1 VGVVMN
7 TQIVKLFGALLVLY
21 ALLFGF
27 TSYWSVFDAEGLETN
42 TANKRPL
49 LKEQQIERGDILAVD
64 GRTVIARSQAR
75 GRGSSR
81 IFVRRYPLGEVFGN
95 PVGYS
100 FVERGRVG
108 LELSHNDE
116 LIGNK
121 TEFLSIIDQLRGQVQ
136 EGDTLVT
143 ALDVEA
149 QEAAVDALGGQK
161 GSVVAI
167 VPQTGEVRA
176 MVSIPGYDPN
186 EVESSQ
192 GFQAL
197 NQDPDAPL
205 FNRATQAGYQPGSTM
220 KVVTA
225 AAALD
230 SGEFD
235 TGSVLNADSPKTI
248 SGVPLEN
255 AGGQS
260 FGDIDMETALTNSV
274 NTYWAQVGEELGT
287 DTMYKYMDRFGFN
300 AQPPLDYP
308 SFQLATSGEFGPNG
322 QLLGPDSDLID
333 VGRMAIGQD
342 KLNVTPLQMAMVAAA
357 VANGGELME
366 PRLWSKVIDTD
377 GREDKMDPERQS
389 RVMSEDTAAELTSM
403 MTDVVNEGTG
413 GAAALAEVQ
422 VAGKTGT
429 AEIDIAGGINQAW
442 FIGFA
447 PADDPQ
453 IAIAATVERT
463 SGQGGTVAAPVAQ
476 QVLEVL
482 LANSS
487 GDEG

>member
-1 VGVVMN
+1 VNGP
-7 TQIVKLFGALLVLY
+7 IVKLFGVVLVLY

-27 TSYWSVFDAEGLETN
+27 TSYWSVFDAEGLEEN

-49 LKEQQIERGDILAVD
+49 LEEQQIERGDILAFD
-64 GRTVIARSQAR
+64 GETVIARSRQR
-75 GRGSSR
+75 GRGGDR
-81 IFVRRYPLGEVFGN
+81 IFVRQYPLGELFGN
-95 PVGYS
+95 PIGYS
-100 FVERGRVG
+100 FVDRGRAGV
-108 LELSHNDE
+108 ELSHNDE
-116 LIGNK
+116 LVGNK
-121 TEFLSIIDQLRGQVQ
+121 TEFLSILDQLSGQVQ

-143 ALDVEA
+143 SLDVEA
-149 QEAAVDALGGQK
+149 QETAISALGGQK

-167 VPQTGEVRA
+167 VPQTGEIRA
-176 MVSIPGYDPN
+176 MASIPQYDPN
-186 EVESSQ
+186 DVATNQ
-192 GFQAL
+192 GFEAL
-197 NQDPDAPL
+197 NRDEDAPL
-205 FNRATQAGYQPGSTM
+205 LNRATQAGYQPGSTM

-225 AAALD
+225 TAALD

-235 TGSVLNADSPKTI
+235 PGTTLNGDSGIPI

-260 FGDIDMETALTNSV
+260 FGEIDMETALTNSV

-287 DTMYKYMDRFGFN
+287 DTMYDYMDRFGFN
-300 AQPPLDYP
+300 QQPTLDYP
-308 SFQLATSGEFGPNG
+308 SFQLAESGEFNKG
-322 QLLGPDSDLID
+322 QLLGPGSDLID

-342 KLNVTPLQMAMVAAA
+342 KLNVTPLQMAQVAAA

-377 GREDKMDPERQS
+377 GREEEMDPERQS
-389 RVMSEDTAAELTSM
+389 RVMSEETAETLTSM

-413 GAAALAEVQ
+413 GAAALAEDQ

-429 AEIDIAGGINQAW
+429 AEIDIPNNINQAW

-447 PADDPQ
+447 PADDPR
-453 IAIAATVERT
+453 IAVAATVERT
-463 SGQGGTVAAPVAQ
+463 SGQGGTVAAPIAQ

-487 GDEG
+487 GDE

>member
-1 VGVVMN
+1 MN
-7 TQIVKLFGALLVLY
+7 PQIVKLFGVVLVLY
-21 ALLFGF
+21 ALLFAF
-27 TSYWSVFDAEGLETN
+27 TSYWSIFDAEGLEAN
-42 TANKRPL
+42 VANKRPL
-49 LKEQQIERGDILAVD
+49 LEEQRIERGEILAAD
-64 GRTVIARSQAR
+64 GSVIAKSNPR
-75 GRGSSR
+75 GRGGDR
-81 IFVRRYPLGEVFGN
+81 TFVRTYPQGELFGN
-95 PVGYS
+95 PIGYS

-108 LELSHNDE
+108 FELSHNDE
-116 LIGNK
+116 LVGEK
-121 TEFLSIIDQLRGQVQ
+121 TEFLSILDTLRGQTQ
-136 EGDTLVT
+136 EGSDVQSS
-143 ALDVEA
+143 LDPEA
-149 QEAAVDALGGQK
+149 QQTAVDALGGQK

-167 VPQTGEVRA
+167 VPSTGEVRT
-176 MVSIPGYDPN
+176 MVSIPEYDPN
-186 EVESSQ
+186 DVASSD

-225 AAALD
+225 TAALD
-230 SGEFD
+230 SGEFEPD
-235 TGSVLNADSPKTI
+235 SVLNADSPKEI
-248 SGVPLEN
+248 SGVPLAN

-274 NTYWAQVGEELGT
+274 NTYWAQVGEQLGT
-287 DTMYKYMDRFGFN
+287 DTMYEYMDRFGFN
-300 AQPPLDYP
+300 REPPLDYP
-308 SFQLATSGEFGPNG
+308 SFQLAVSGEFSDGK
-322 QLLGPDSDLID
+322 LLDAGSDEID

-342 KLNVTPLQMAMVAAA
+342 KLNVTPLQMAMVVSA

-377 GREDKMDPERQS
+377 GREDELDPERMS
-389 RVMSEDTAAELTSM
+389 RVMSEDTAETLTGM
-403 MTDVVNEGTG
+403 MEDVVNEGTG

-429 AEIDIAGGINQAW
+429 AEITLDGVNQAW

-447 PADDPQ
+447 PSDDPQ

-487 GDEG
+487 GDGDE